1 MKSRYVIIASA
12 LFLSVTG
19 FAQKN
24 EIKAAEKALKSGNS
38 AEAITILTGA
48 ESLTLNAPDAEKA
61 QFLFVKGN
69 AYLDLSKKNVDE
81 DKNLVLA
88 SKAYQDLI
96 EAEKVSGKSKYSGQA
111 AASIT
116 EIKGKLINAAIDD
129 TKDGDKSVLDCI
141 TKENKILED
150 YRLTLD
156 AKNQKDIDALIEKKK
171 MDLGDC
177 EKIKNDKNAAGAQ
190 KLYQAYLL
198 DKKDTINLYYA
209 ASTYVSAKDYT
220 NALKLY
226 EELKVLNYSGKATYY
241 YAVNKVNN
249 EENSFANAVER
260 DRMVKMGT
268 HEKPRDEKVESKRG
282 EIYKNV
288 ALIYVQEGKIDEA
301 KKAASDARKTNPDDT
316 SLILTEANLYLETKD
331 MDTYKKLISEALEK
345 NPNDVDLI
353 FNLGVISAQAKNYAD
368 AEKFYNKVIEL
379 NPKYTNAYINMAAMK
394 LEDEKNI
401 IDAMNKLG
409 TSADDMKKYNALKKK
424 REDLFRSTI
433 PFLQK
438 AVDLDP
444 ANTDV
449 SKTLL
454 NVYSALEMTAEY
466 KALKAKM

>member
-12 LFLSVTG
+12 LFLSVTS

-24 EIKAAEKALKSGNS
+24 EIKAAEKALKAGKSD
-38 AEAITILTGA
+38 EALTILTGA
-48 ESLTLNAPDAEKA
+48 EYLTANAPDAEKA

-69 AYLDLSKKNVDE
+69 VYLDLSNKNIE
-81 DKNLVLA
+81 AGKNLILA
-88 SKAYQDLI
+88 AKSYQDLI
-96 EAEKVSGKSKYSGQA
+96 AAEKVSGKAKYSTQA
-111 AASIT
+111 AASIA
-116 EIKGKLINAAIDD
+116 EIKGKLINSAIDD
-129 TKDGDKSVLDCI
+129 TKV
-141 TKENKILED
+141 E
-150 YRLTLD
+150 
-156 AKNQKDIDALIEKKK
+156 
-171 MDLGDC
+171 
-177 EKIKNDKNAAGAQ
+177 KNAEGAE

-198 DKKDTINLYYA
+198 EKKDTINLYYA
-209 ASTYVSAKDYT
+209 ASTYVNAKDYDK
-220 NALKLY
+220 ALKLY

-241 YAVNKVNN
+241 YAVNKVNSQ
-249 EENSFANAVER
+249 EDFFKTAADR
-260 DRMVKMGT
+260 DKLVKMGT
-268 HEKPRDEKVESKRG
+268 HEKPRTENVPSKRG

-288 ALIYVQEGKIDEA
+288 ALIYVQQGKIDEA
-301 KKAASDARKTNPDDT
+301 KKAVSDARKTNPDDT

>member
-12 LFLSVTG
+12 LFLSVTS

-24 EIKAAEKALKSGNS
+24 EIKAAEKLLKDGKSE
-38 AEAITILTGA
+38 EAIATLTAA
-48 ESLTLNAPDAEKA
+48 EYLTANAPDAEKA

-69 AYLDLSKKNVDE
+69 AYYDLSNKKVDT
-81 DKNLVLA
+81 DKNLILA
-88 SKAYQDLI
+88 AKAYQELI
-96 EAEKVSGKSKYSGQA
+96 EAEKVSGKAKYSSQA
-111 AASIT
+111 VVSVT
-116 EIKGKLINAAIDD
+116 QIKGKLVNAAIED
-129 TKDGDKSVLDCI
+129 TKV
-141 TKENKILED
+141 NK
-150 YRLTLD
+150 D
-156 AKNQKDIDALIEKKK
+156 AE
-171 MDLGDC
+171 
-177 EKIKNDKNAAGAQ
+177 GAE

-198 DKKDTINLYYA
+198 EKKDTINLYYA
-209 ASTYVSAKDYT
+209 ASTFVNAKEYDK
-220 NALKLY
+220 ALKLY

-249 EENSFANAVER
+249 QEDFFNTAADR

-268 HEKPRDEKVESKRG
+268 HEKPRTENVPSKRG

-288 ALIYVQEGKIDEA
+288 ALIYVQQGKVDEA
-301 KKAASDARKTNPDDT
+301 KKAVSDARKANPEDS
-316 SLILTEANLYLETKD
+316 SLLLTEANLYLETKD
-331 MDTYKKLISEALEK
+331 MDTYKKLISEAVER

-353 FNLGVISAQAKNYAD
+353 FNLGVISAQAKNSSE

-409 TSADDMKKYNALKKK
+409 TSADDTKKYNVLKKK
-424 REDLFRSTI
+424 REDLFKSTI
-433 PFLQK
+433 PYLQK
-438 AVDLDP
+438 AVELDP
-444 ANTDV
+444 SNPDV

>member
-12 LFLSVTG
+12 LFLSVTS

-24 EIKAAEKALKSGNS
+24 EIKAAEKALKGGKSD
-38 AEAITILTGA
+38 EAITILTAA
-48 ESLTLNAPDAEKA
+48 EYLTANAPDAEKA

-69 AYLDLSKKNVDE
+69 AYFDLSSKKVDT

-88 SKAYQDLI
+88 AKAYQDLI
-96 EAEKVSGKSKYSGQA
+96 EAEKVSGKAKYSAQA
-111 AASIT
+111 VTSIAQ
-116 EIKGKLINAAIDD
+116 IKGQLVNAAIED
-129 TKDGDKSVLDCI
+129 TKV
-141 TKENKILED
+141 NK
-150 YRLTLD
+150 D
-156 AKNQKDIDALIEKKK
+156 AE
-171 MDLGDC
+171 
-177 EKIKNDKNAAGAQ
+177 GAE

-198 DKKDTINLYYA
+198 EKKDTINLYYA
-209 ASTYVSAKDYT
+209 ASTYVNAKDYD

-241 YAVNKVNN
+241 YAVNKVNSQKDFFN
-249 EENSFANAVER
+249 TAADR

-268 HEKPRDEKVESKRG
+268 HEKPEDEKISSKRG

-288 ALIYVQEGKIDEA
+288 ALIYVQQGKIEEA
-301 KKAASDARKTNPDDT
+301 KKAVSDARKTNPDDN
-316 SLILTEANLYLETKD
+316 SLLLTEANLYLETKD
-331 MDTYKKLISEALEK
+331 MDTYKKLISEAVEK

-353 FNLGVISAQAKNYAD
+353 FNLGVISAQAKNYSE

-394 LEDEKNI
+394 LDDEKNI
-401 IDAMNKLG
+401 IDAMNKLS
-409 TSADDMKKYNALKKK
+409 TSVDDTKKYNALKKK
-424 REDLFRSTI
+424 REDLFKSTI
-433 PFLQK
+433 PYLQK
-438 AVDLDP
+438 AVELDP
-444 ANTDV
+444 VNVDV